1 MRKNKRVSRV
11 LALFLAL
18 IMLASGLTTAWA
30 EEIVDITTPTD
41 VSAPAADEQPADV
54 PEEQPAEVPEEAPAV
69 IPSETPE
76 ASENNIPGRIAACG
90 HAYVMTTET
99 AKVYGTAAME
109 EVDLLYT
116 ITQTGAVLLATEYD
130 RQADLHPVR
139 VWFLTD
145 SGETLTGYV
154 AEQSLAD
161 KPLTDEEA
169 LARVDASTTVV
180 STEAGNL
187 SVFVVTGE
195 GPTMEEQEIVSP
207 TETAPESGQI
217 ATPDVLPEQPIPS
230 ETDDPTIPEPDQPTI
245 QVGDFV
251 MATTNTRAFLGVDE
265 SASEDYPGDLT
276 LGVFVRDAVVQVE
289 SIEQDAHGRDW
300 YRVRYLYGDDFA
312 DGRLKWTETSV
323 IYVLAAETVC
333 TEAQALTVTDYAF
346 ETVPT
351 TSRRRASAMDGFTL
365 KNINGSIGT
374 FTVGQDGVYGSSGKD
389 SAYKQIASVA
399 GHGTVYA
406 TPHYLD
412 GYTVYCLEHNLPG
425 PGENISGGGQ
435 QPKGPYLIVDIDS
448 YMNTPG
454 NSKVIYHE
462 STMHAIAWVLRHTYP
477 FMALDRS
484 DADNETWSR
493 VAGQFAIREVIKQL
507 EGAQYVRDYWNM
519 DNFYTA
525 SNQAPAVYLTYARWL
540 AANGIA
546 RASITGEITV
556 SNQVTSVSNGMYV
569 GMATLTTD
577 ADLIRISKGY
587 GKIAGHTAGE
597 DSAYYYLHS
606 GDTISASSANSAFS
620 LVAESVSSEE
630 EEASFLVG
638 VPDAEIQ
645 KVLIPQQGVPY
656 KLQAVTLNFEVLY
669 GAITVTK
676 TDASS
681 GAVLA
686 GATFELLN
694 SAGQAVQALTT
705 DASGTVTFSNLQP
718 GTFTVREATAPTG
731 YVLSVP
737 ATQTVTATA
746 GNTSGVTFANEPIRG
761 KIRIVKRDRLTREPL
776 ASAEFTITRLS
787 SPEAVVATITTG
799 ADGTAETGWLPYDRY
814 RVMESKVP
822 AHYADSGFSTEIEA
836 YENGKTYVV
845 EVDNEPTK
853 GYIRV
858 TKTDKLDGTLL
869 EGVQFDVYRGSV
881 DAKNLVTTMT
891 TDENGVALS
900 TALPKGAYIVKE
912 RAPLV
917 GYVVNTVE
925 LTAVVKSD
933 ETTYLSMTN
942 ESIQG
947 RIKIIKTDEL
957 TGEALSGAE
966 FTITCIS
973 GLPSHNGVGDGK
985 VAAVITTDEN
995 GVAVSPLLTWGT
1007 YRVTETKVPVHFVDN
1022 SFSTD
1027 VTIDKENL
1035 QTYTVEAEN
1044 EPAKGWIHLTKTD
1057 RQNGNPIEGVQFD
1070 IYYNDDYGE
1079 GLAATMIT
1087 GADGIALSP
1096 ALRKGRYIVKEHA
1109 NPTGYVSELVT
1120 LDAEVRSDETTDLS
1134 AANQPIQG
1142 RIKIIKTD
1150 ELTGE
1155 ALSGAEFT
1163 ITRISGLPSH
1173 NGVGDSEVAA
1183 VITTDENGVAVSP
1196 LLTWGTYR
1204 IDETKV
1210 PEHFVDNSFSTD
1222 VTIAEDNLKVYEIAV
1237 KNEPSKGWLR
1247 LTKTDRQNGNPIE
1260 GVQFDIYYNDEY
1272 GEGLA
1277 ATMTTGADGVALSE
1291 PLRKGRYIVKEHG
1304 ATAGY
1309 VFETVTL
1316 EATVKSDEITELT
1329 ATNQPVQVRLKL
1341 YKRDAEE
1348 DTGSPAA
1355 APTTRGDGVLAGAE
1369 FQVRA
1374 GEDVTDRQGN
1384 VLFAKGSVV
1393 VESLKTANED
1403 ASVTTGNLWPGLY
1416 EIVETAPPT
1425 GYQPS
1430 KAPIYVDARG
1440 AAEQSVE
1447 AVVTYEG
1454 IVTNTILYGAFAI
1467 VKVLGRMEPN
1477 TDPQRMETPEPGA
1490 EFAVYLKSAGSYDQ
1504 ARDFERDYLVTDER
1518 GYAMTKPLPYGV
1530 YTIRQTKGKDGYEIK
1545 GPIDVKIAG
1554 TENLVNPPIVTL
1566 SDQPIRYRLRFI
1578 KTDAATGKTITL
1590 AHASFKLKD
1599 AEGKYVT
1606 QKVFYP
1612 NEREIDAF
1620 TTDETGAVT
1629 LPETV
1634 TWGLY
1639 FVEEVTAPEGYLIR
1653 DEDFAVFV
1661 GNAGDLPGETYQLD
1675 IAIPNEPVKGR
1686 ILLDKHGLQLTGF
1699 EAVTDA
1705 HGHICQQPVYEDQYL
1720 AGAAFEIRAAERIVG
1735 QDGTV
1740 WYGQDELVQ
1749 TIATSA
1755 HGHDAS
1761 KPLPLGKYYLVETE
1775 APEGYVFDSSPL
1787 PVELTYADD
1796 ATPLVEAL
1804 VTVGNDYLPAEIS
1817 LRKEKQIVQTVP
1829 SENDTITQSLTFAP
1843 GEGFV
1848 FGLYNDK
1855 DILYPGGTLMADT
1868 LIATGT
1874 TDENGALTF
1883 SGYYPHG
1890 DYYIREL
1897 DAPDGWKLNT
1907 ECFPISLLPSHAS
1920 NTNTICVSLPEA
1932 IRDELIYTPV
1942 TLTKT
1947 DITGEATVPGAQIEV
1962 RNSDGEIICRAY
1974 TDENGEIPEIPVIP
1988 GTYTFREVFA
1998 PEGFALNEAVM
2009 TFTVDAEGNV
2019 TGDTVIRD
2027 DYTRVTLR
2035 KQDSTGVP
2043 LEDVVFALL
2052 SEDGQT
2058 IATSATDTNGI
2069 VTFEQIPY
2077 GNFTIVETQPLPG
2090 YLPNPVQVHLS
2101 VDGTFVNPTEPL
2113 ATLQNIPTEILVR
2126 KVDVA
2131 NHPLPG
2137 AVFGLYDESGTLVE
2151 TAVSDAEGL
2160 ARFEKIPNGHYTIQE
2175 IQAPEG
2181 YLLSHEVVSLTMDA
2195 AWCNSD
2201 EPLST
2206 FVNQLKRMMFLKVD
2220 TSGQAIPGVAFS
2232 LINAATG
2239 EVVETVTS
2247 DENGMFVFT
2256 QFDYGDWIVHEEAAP
2271 EGFCKMEDIT
2281 FHVDES
2287 WKEPAPLMCVNIP
2300 NHYEFVK
2307 TDHHGNPMAGVKFAL
2322 EDSAGNLLRNLVSGE
2337 DGIVHVTD
2345 LLPGSY
2351 MIREMETLE
2360 GFSRTDETIQITIDE
2375 HYIVPEAM
2383 KRLINYPILQTG
2395 VDIEFTPEMWFGTA
2409 LMLAAILLLI
2419 LSMGRR
2425 RRTGSH
2431 R

>member
-18 IMLASGLTTAWA
+18 IMLAPGLTAAWA
-30 EEIVDITTPTD
+30 EEIVDIATPTD
-41 VSAPAADEQPADV
+41 VSVPAAGEQPADA
-54 PEEQPAEVPEEAPAV
+54 PEEQPAEVPEEAPTV

-76 ASENNIPGRIAACG
+76 ASESSIMDRIAACG
-90 HAYVMTTET
+90 HAYVTTAET
-99 AKVYGTAAME
+99 TRVYSTAAME
-109 EVDLLYT
+109 EADLMYT

-145 SGETLTGYV
+145 SNETLTGYV

-161 KPLTDEEA
+161 EEA
-169 LARVDASTTVV
+169 LARADASTSVV

-187 SVFVVTGE
+187 SVFAVTGE
-195 GPTMEEQEIVSP
+195 RPTMEEQETVPP
-207 TETAPESGQI
+207 TETAPENGQI
-217 ATPDVLPEQPIPS
+217 ATPDVLPEQPTPS
-230 ETDDPTIPEPDQPTI
+230 ETEEPTIPEPDQPTI

-251 MATTNTRAFLGVDE
+251 MVTMRTRAFLGADE
-265 SASEDYPGDLT
+265 TASEDYPGDLT
-276 LGVFVRDAVVQVE
+276 LGVFICDAVVQVE

-312 DGRLKWTETSV
+312 DGRLKWTDTSV
-323 IYVLAAETVC
+323 IYVLAAETVR
-333 TEAQALTVTDYAF
+333 TEAQTLTVTDYAF
-346 ETVPT
+346 DTVPT

-365 KNINGSIGT
+365 KNINDSIGT

-493 VAGQFAIREVIKQL
+493 VAGQFAIREMIKQL
-507 EGAQYVRDYWNM
+507 EGSQYVRDYWNM
-519 DNFYTA
+519 DNFYVA
-525 SNQAPAVYLTYARWL
+525 SNQAPKVYLTYAKWL

-556 SNQVTSVSNGMYV
+556 SNQATSVSNGMYV
-569 GMATLTTD
+569 GTATLTTD
-577 ADLIRISKGY
+577 ADLIRISKGD
-587 GKIAGHTAGE
+587 GKITGHTAGE

-606 GDTISASSANSAFS
+606 GDTISVSSVSNAFS
-620 LVAESVSSEE
+620 LTAESVSSEE

-645 KVLIPQQGVPY
+645 KVLIPQHGVPY

-676 TDASS
+676 TDAAS
-681 GAVLA
+681 GAALA

-694 SAGQAVQALTT
+694 STGQAVQTLTT
-705 DASGTVTFSNLQP
+705 DASGTVTFSNVQP
-718 GTFTVREATAPTG
+718 GTYTIREAAAPTG

-737 ATQTVTATA
+737 ATQTVTVTA

-761 KIRIVKRDRLTREPL
+761 KIRIIKRDRLTREPL
-776 ASAEFTITRLS
+776 AGAEFTITCLS
-787 SPEAVVATITTG
+787 APEAVVATLTTG

-814 RVMESKVP
+814 RVVESKVP

-836 YENGKTYVV
+836 CENGKTYVV

-925 LTAVVKSD
+925 LTAIVKSD

-942 ESIQG
+942 E
-947 RIKIIKTDEL
+947 
-957 TGEALSGAE
+957 
-966 FTITCIS
+966 
-973 GLPSHNGVGDGK
+973 
-985 VAAVITTDEN
+985 
-995 GVAVSPLLTWGT
+995 
-1007 YRVTETKVPVHFVDN
+1007 
-1022 SFSTD
+1022 
-1027 VTIDKENL
+1027 
-1035 QTYTVEAEN
+1035 
-1044 EPAKGWIHLTKTD
+1044 
-1057 RQNGNPIEGVQFD
+1057 
-1070 IYYNDDYGE
+1070 
-1079 GLAATMIT
+1079 
-1087 GADGIALSP
+1087 
-1096 ALRKGRYIVKEHA
+1096 
-1109 NPTGYVSELVT
+1109 
-1120 LDAEVRSDETTDLS
+1120 
-1134 AANQPIQG
+1134 PIQG
-1142 RIKIIKTD
+1142 RIQIQKTD
-1150 ELTGE
+1150 ALTKE
-1155 ALSGAEFT
+1155 ALADAEFT

-1173 NGVGDSEVAA
+1173 NGVGDGEVAA
-1183 VITTDENGVAVSP
+1183 VITTDENGVAISP

-1204 IDETKV
+1204 VEETKV
-1210 PEHFVDNSFSTD
+1210 PEHFVDNSFSTE
-1222 VTIAEDNLKVYEIAV
+1222 VTISENNLKTYEIAAE
-1237 KNEPSKGWLR
+1237 NEPSKGWLR
-1247 LTKTDRQNGNPIE
+1247 LTKTDSLDGQPIE
-1260 GVQFDIYYNDEY
+1260 GVQFDIFYNDEY

-1277 ATMTTGADGVALSE
+1277 ATMITGADGVAMSE

-1329 ATNQPVQVRLKL
+1329 ATNQPVQVKLKL

-1348 DTGSPAA
+1348 YTGSPAA
-1355 APTTRGDGVLAGAE
+1355 APTTRGDGVLTGAE

-1374 GEDVTDRQGN
+1374 GEAVTDRQGN
-1384 VLFAKGSVV
+1384 VLFEKGSVV
-1393 VESLKTANED
+1393 VESLKTSGD
-1403 ASVTTGNLWPGLY
+1403 HASVTTGNLWPGLY

-1454 IVTNTILYGAFAI
+1454 IVTNTILYGAVAI

-1477 TDPQRMETPEPGA
+1477 ADPHRVETPEPGA
-1490 EFAVYLKSAGSYDQ
+1490 EFAVYLKSAGSYDR

-1530 YTIRQTKGKDGYEIK
+1530 YTIRQTKCKDGYETK
-1545 GPIDVKIAG
+1545 GPIDVKITG
-1554 TENLVNPPIVTL
+1554 TENLTNPPIVTL

-1578 KTDAATGKTITL
+1578 KTDAETGKTITL
-1590 AHASFKLKD
+1590 AHATFKLKD
-1599 AEGKYVT
+1599 AEGEYVT

-1686 ILLDKHGLQLTGF
+1686 ILLDKHGLQLTSF

-1705 HGHICQQPVYEDQYL
+1705 HGHVCQQPVYEDQYL
-1720 AGAAFEIRAAERIVG
+1720 AGVTFEVRAAEKIVG

-1749 TIATSA
+1749 TIATTA

-1796 ATPLVEAL
+1796 ITPLVKAV
-1804 VTVGNDYLPAEIS
+1804 VTVGNDYLPAEIG
-1817 LRKEKQIVQTVP
+1817 LRKEKQIVQIVP
-1829 SENDTITQSLTFAP
+1829 SENDTIMQSLTFVP

-1855 DILYPGGTLMADT
+1855 DISYSGGTLMADT

-1890 DYYIREL
+1890 SYYIREL
-1897 DAPDGWKLNT
+1897 SAPAGWKLNPNRFAIT
-1907 ECFPISLLPSHAS
+1907 LEADSQAKDQNVIRVA
-1920 NTNTICVSLPEA
+1920 LPEA

-1947 DITGEATVPGAQIEV
+1947 DITGEATVPGALIEV
-1962 RNSDGEIICRAY
+1962 RNSDGEVIYRAY

-1988 GTYTFREVFA
+1988 GTYTFREVLA

-2009 TFTVDAEGNV
+2009 TFSVDAEGNV
-2019 TGDTVIRD
+2019 SGDTTIRD

-2035 KQDSTGVP
+2035 KQDNTGGP
-2043 LEDVVFALL
+2043 LEGVVFALL

-2058 IATSATDTNGI
+2058 IATSATDANGI
-2069 VTFEQIPY
+2069 VTFEKIPY
-2077 GNFTIVETQPLPG
+2077 GDFTVTEIQPLPG

-2113 ATLQNIPTEILVR
+2113 ATLQNIPNIVLVR
-2126 KVDVA
+2126 KVDGA

-2160 ARFEKIPNGHYTIQE
+2160 ARFEKIPNGRYTIQK
-2175 IQAPEG
+2175 IQTPEG

-2195 AWCNSD
+2195 AWCNSS
-2201 EPLST
+2201 EPLAT

-2220 TSGQAIPGVAFS
+2220 TSGQAIPGVVFS

-2307 TDHHGNPMAGVKFAL
+2307 TDHHGNPMAWVKFAL

-2337 DGIVHVTD
+2337 DGIVHATN

-2351 MIREMETLE
+2351 TIREMETLE

-2395 VDIEFTPEMWFGTA
+2395 VDIKFTPEMWFGTA
-2409 LMLAAILLLI
+2409 LMLAAIALLI
-2419 LSMGRR
+2419 LSIDRCRR
-2425 RRTGSH
+2425 SGGHS
-2431 R
+2431 